1 MPNTSAKES
10 ILRATETSLIP
21 RRCSFTMMVISSGVG
36 IRLSSVPVRCH
47 VKTHGRKWKQDMK
60 SIKTSASAASSL
72 IIMLKLPT
80 PIPGISSKKKQKNK
94 NKAWYSSTVV
104 EELKGSFSGYLGFPS
119 PKRKGR
125 PAGIRPSW
133 EGAERG
139 RCGGLL
145 PRISQPRP

>member
-1 MPNTSAKES
+1 MCLCGQFIIDYVKTPNTNPGY
-10 ILRATETSLIP
+10 LIQ
-21 RRCSFTMMVISSGVG
+21 
-36 IRLSSVPVRCH
+36 
-47 VKTHGRKWKQDMK
+47 KN
-60 SIKTSASAASSL
+60 
-72 IIMLKLPT
+72 
-80 PIPGISSKKKQKNK
+80 KNK

-119 PKRKGR
+119 PKRKGL
-125 PAGIRPSW
+125 PAVIRPSW